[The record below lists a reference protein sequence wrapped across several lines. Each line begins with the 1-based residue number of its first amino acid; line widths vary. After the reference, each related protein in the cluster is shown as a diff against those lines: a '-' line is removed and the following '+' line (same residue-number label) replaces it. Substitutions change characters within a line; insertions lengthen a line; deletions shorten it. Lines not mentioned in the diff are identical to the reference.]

1 MGQTKEEKR
10 EYNRIRY
17 HMLKDTHIKQY
28 RTSDS
33 WIKSNRISNWKHS
46 GMIEGEWNGIPYTY
60 DDIYELYLSTDN
72 CDFCHRQ
79 LTYDKKTSSTTKQMD
94 HDHETGL
101 FRNIICN
108 RCNSQMKHR

>member
-17 HMLKDTHIKQY
+17 HMLKDTQIKEY
-28 RTSDS
+28 RNSDR
-33 WIKSNRISNWKHS
+33 WIKSSRISNWKT
-46 GMIEGEWNGIPYTY
+46 GGLIEGEWNGIPYTY

-72 CDFCHRQ
+72 CDFCHRE

-108 RCNSQMKHR
+108 RCNSQMKLR